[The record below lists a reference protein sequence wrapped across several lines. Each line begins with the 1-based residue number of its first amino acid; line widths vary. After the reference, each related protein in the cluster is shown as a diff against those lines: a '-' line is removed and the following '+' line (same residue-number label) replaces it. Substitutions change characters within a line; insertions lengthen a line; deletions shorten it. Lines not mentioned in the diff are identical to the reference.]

1 MPIQKE
7 EKGVIKIF
15 TGDSRGL
22 TFDDQAFP
30 SVLVVNF
37 SVSNRCSPMNHTM
50 KAFPTPDLNEIPD
63 LTTLDTGSDIMPVY
77 DPVVDTIGF
86 SLSHS
91 SSALSASPISLLYA

>member
-1 MPIQKE
+1 MPVQKE

-37 SVSNRCSPMNHTM
+37 SVSNRCYPMNHTM
-50 KAFPTPDLNEIPD
+50 KAFPIPDLNEIPD
-63 LTTLDTGSDIMPVY
+63 LTTLDTGSNIMTVY
-77 DPVVDTIGF
+77 NPVVDTLGYD
-86 SLSHS
+86 LTHS
-91 SSALSASPISLLYA
+91 SSSFSASTISSLYT